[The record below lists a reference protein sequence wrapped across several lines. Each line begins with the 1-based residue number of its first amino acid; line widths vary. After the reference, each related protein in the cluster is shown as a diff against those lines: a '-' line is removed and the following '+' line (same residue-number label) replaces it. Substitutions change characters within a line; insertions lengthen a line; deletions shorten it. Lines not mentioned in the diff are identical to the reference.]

1 MLASTLL
8 PARHTDG
15 ASTTGP
21 RPIPTGLHKGSLN
34 SQAVPSG
41 HATSWRGPE
50 GHADQTSARDSSRP
64 KVARPSEPRRSMSQ
78 ATVLAPDGKR
88 RAAPLLNRVTE
99 PSLRTPGSGGATP
112 TDTDTGPCWAP
123 PSRRSARLSVGG
135 THHGRHE
142 RQLSSLSCVA
152 ATRGPCPTALLP
164 PPGRRPASTYWPAAR
179 RGAWRSEGHGLS
191 NWVGQLEG
199 MVMTRAPAPTPPAAV
214 SCPTATTP
222 AGPPGSARTAA

>member
-99 PSLRTPGSGGATP
+99 PSLRTPGTGGATP

-123 PSRRSARLSVGG
+123 PSRGQRGCLSAGRTTGGMNDSSPPYRVSRRL
-135 THHGRHE
+135 
-142 RQLSSLSCVA
+142 A
-152 ATRGPCPTALLP
+152 ALAP
-164 PPGRRPASTYWPAAR
+164 PPCYLRPVVDRRR
-179 RGAWRSEGHGLS
+179 LI
-191 NWVGQLEG
+191 
-199 MVMTRAPAPTPPAAV
+199 
-214 SCPTATTP
+214 
-222 AGPPGSARTAA
+222 GPPREEVRGVPRATASATGWANWKGWS